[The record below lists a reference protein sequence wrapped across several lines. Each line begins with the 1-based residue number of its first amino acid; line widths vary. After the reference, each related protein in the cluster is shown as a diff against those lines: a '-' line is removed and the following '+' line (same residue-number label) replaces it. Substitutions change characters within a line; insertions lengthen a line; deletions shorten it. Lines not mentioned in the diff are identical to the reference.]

1 MVMKILAAHKIHKSF
16 GNKLNKQEVLKGID
30 LTVEE
35 GEFVSIMG
43 ASGSGKT
50 TLLNVLSSIDKVSA
64 GTISIE
70 GKEMTA
76 MKDRQLAEFRKQHLG
91 FIFQDYN
98 LLDTLTVKENIL
110 LPLSISK
117 VSKKEADEKF
127 QTVADELGIYEIKD
141 KYPNEISG
149 GQKQRTS
156 AARAFIHGP
165 SIIFADEPTG
175 ALDSKSAS
183 DLLNKLSE
191 LNQNRKATI
200 VMVTHDPVAA
210 SFSSRAVFIK
220 DGQIYTQL
228 HKGEQTRQTFFKDIM
243 KTQGVLGGVPYEH

>member
-1 MVMKILAAHKIHKSF
+1 MNILEATKIHKSY

-30 LTVEE
+30 INVEK

-50 TLLNVLSSIDKVSA
+50 TLLNVLSSIDKVSG
-64 GTISIE
+64 GTITIK

-76 MKDRQLAEFRKQHLG
+76 MKERQLAEFRKHHLG

-110 LPLSISK
+110 LPLSISN
-117 VSKKEADEKF
+117 VSKRAADEMFK
-127 QTVADELGIYEIKD
+127 TVAAELGISDIKD

-156 AARAFIHGP
+156 AARAFIHEP

-191 LNQNRKATI
+191 MNQNRMATI
-200 VMVTHDPVAA
+200 IMVTHDPVAA
-210 SFSSRAVFIK
+210 SFSSRVIFIK

-228 HKGEQTRQTFFKDIM
+228 NKGEQTRQAFFKDIM
-243 KTQGVLGGVPYEH
+243 KTQGVLGGVPNEH

>member
-1 MVMKILAAHKIHKSF
+1 MNILEADKIYKSY
-16 GNKLNKQEVLKGID
+16 GNKFNRQEVLKGID
-30 LTVEE
+30 IVIGK

-50 TLLNVLSSIDKVSA
+50 TLLNVLSSIDKVSG
-64 GTISIE
+64 GTIHIS
-70 GKEMTA
+70 GTEMTA
-76 MKDRQLAEFRKQHLG
+76 MKEKQLAEFRKQHLG

-117 VSKKEADEKF
+117 TPRAEAERRF
-127 QTVADELGIYEIKD
+127 QEVAGELGIYEVRD

-156 AARAFIHGP
+156 AARAFIHEP

-191 LNQNRKATI
+191 LNQRREATI
-200 VMVTHDPVAA
+200 LMVTHDPVAA
-210 SFSSRAVFIK
+210 SYCSRVIFIR

-228 HKGEQTRQTFFKDIM
+228 NKGSQDRQTFFKDIM
-243 KTQGVLGGVPYEH
+243 KTQGVLGGVQVEH